1 MSTTYML
8 GMTDLFLAE
17 TDEPVSFSLF
27 RDKPVDTEEQYL
39 SALVASGD
47 YFVTLAVT
55 LEEIAFALPAGCV
68 AQYQLQDII
77 GQLLRLQNHYEIG
90 KK

>member
-1 MSTTYML
+1 MNATYML
-8 GMTDLFLAE
+8 AMTDLVLS
-17 TDEPVSFSLF
+17 DEPADIMFL
-27 RDKPVDTEEQYL
+27 RDAPRDADEQYL
-39 SALVASGD
+39 AALVASGD

-77 GQLLRLQNHYEIG
+77 GQLLRLQNRYEIA